1 MVLKVQWKIS
11 PWSKK
16 SLEIKSYHFE
26 TFFSGLL
33 SGSRYDFIQKR
44 LGKSPIM
51 VENAWEQR
59 IFTTMQKGTFDI
71 INTPDYIQYADA

>member
-1 MVLKVQWKIS
+1 
-11 PWSKK
+11 
-16 SLEIKSYHFE
+16 
-26 TFFSGLL
+26 
-33 SGSRYDFIQKR
+33 
-44 LGKSPIM
+44 M